1 MTLNNFLF
9 NFAYR
14 SIPFRNAFSK
24 YYASNEEYF
33 PSVYPDYLMGTY
45 LISGSAIHDLY
56 TKSLEQIF
64 FKMEDIFVTGMVA
77 PLVNAERIHVE
88 DFLTRNLYSFD
99 TCSLRNIIITHM
111 GESYKHFDLWKAL
124 IDNKAKCN

>member
-1 MTLNNFLF
+1 MHTYISSKIKEKKMTLNYFLF

-14 SIPFRNAFSK
+14 SIPFRNQFSK

-56 TKSLEQIF
+56 KKALEQIF
-64 FKMEDIFVTGMVA
+64 FKIEDIFVTGMVA
-77 PLVNAERIHVE
+77 PLVNAGNKIIQ
-88 DFLTRNLYSFD
+88 LYYYNCILYNY
-99 TCSLRNIIITHM
+99 TIVTII
-111 GESYKHFDLWKAL
+111 
-124 IDNKAKCN
+124 